1 MIKEYENKL
10 KINRSLITIS
20 VFSLYNQFM
29 LISLESFKEFGI
41 VEIIIFV
48 LSYFIIIS
56 VYKQKSYITEIVKFY
71 YRALFYKLIGY
82 IQIYFY
88 SYNFKYK
95 KEVFILIILGII
107 MELKYRLIIKS
118 DMEAKKNETAIWFVM
133 SQLAMIE
140 IVILAGIVTA
150 VYFLLFGNYR

>member
-20 VFSLYNQFM
+20 IFSLYNQFM

-56 VYKQKSYITEIVKFY
+56 VYKQKFYITEIVKFY

-82 IQIYFY
+82 I
-88 SYNFKYK
+88 
-95 KEVFILIILGII
+95 
-107 MELKYRLIIKS
+107 
-118 DMEAKKNETAIWFVM
+118 
-133 SQLAMIE
+133 
-140 IVILAGIVTA
+140 
-150 VYFLLFGNYR
+150 